1 MPRKSTS
8 ARVGRARLRQLDEL
22 LETLSVPARP
32 AHGWVKTLR
41 EALGMTQKQLG
52 RRLEMTPQ
60 GVSELERQESTGKI
74 NLDTLSKAA
83 EQMGCGVQY
92 VLVPKS
98 TLNDVVERQA
108 RKRAREKLLGIN
120 ASQSLEDARLS
131 NEQMQRSVDD
141 LANELKLERARDLWD
156 EA

>member
-1 MPRKSTS
+1 
-8 ARVGRARLRQLDEL
+8 
-22 LETLSVPARP
+22 
-32 AHGWVKTLR
+32 
-41 EALGMTQKQLG
+41 MTQKQLG

-60 GVSELERQESTGKI
+60 GVSELERQESAGKI